1 MIIRGTPKDI
11 ENYYLA
17 DDEMAFILHQKG
29 FIPKYIDGDATYF
42 KLNNKLIKTL
52 KNLDIEV

>member
-1 MIIRGTPKDI
+1 MVIRGTPKNI
-11 ENYYLA
+11 EDYYMA
-17 DDEMAFILHQKG
+17 DNEVAFILHQKG
-29 FIPKYIDGDATYF
+29 FQPKYIDEDATYF

>member
-1 MIIRGTPKDI
+1 MVIRDTPHDI

-17 DDEMAFILHQKG
+17 DDEVAFILHQKG
-29 FIPKYIDGDATYF
+29 FQPKYIDGDATYF